1 MQKCWVADNRK
12 RPSFTEL
19 RATFDAMLS
28 NAQNATYIDLNVDE
42 MLPYYSMNAAEQ
54 GEDGEVTEEDL
65 HPTLVVVGGD
75 DDDNKGGYP
84 DTKGLRNSALL
95 RSIEKLEEGDDDSS
109 IASADVAVLDSAGE
123 ATAGVKQHEVV
134 RCKGEGEGEERGGDQ
149 HSTWTKKD
157 WHFVDYG
164 FYKSHKFFLICSLCK
179 YALSQLYTDMYSM
192 NHFFIQFHYGHMY
205 TSSFFSDKLV
215 QAHRMKLLY

>member
-1 MQKCWVADNRK
+1 MYAMVLPIASTLDHSSPSSYDIMQKCWEADHRK
-12 RPSFTEL
+12 RPSFSEL

-65 HPTLVVVGGD
+65 HPSLVVVGGD
-75 DDDNKGGYP
+75 DDDKARYP

-95 RSIEKLEEGDDDSS
+95 QNIEKLEEDDDNSS

-123 ATAGVKQHEVV
+123 ATVEQHEVA
-134 RCKGEGEGEERGGDQ
+134 RCEGEGEGEDDK
-149 HSTWTKKD
+149 HS
-157 WHFVDYG
+157 
-164 FYKSHKFFLICSLCK
+164 I
-179 YALSQLYTDMYSM
+179 
-192 NHFFIQFHYGHMY
+192 
-205 TSSFFSDKLV
+205 
-215 QAHRMKLLY
+215 

>member
-1 MQKCWVADNRK
+1 MQKCWEADHRK
-12 RPSFTEL
+12 RPSFSEL

-65 HPTLVVVGGD
+65 HPSLVVVGGD
-75 DDDNKGGYP
+75 DDSKVGYP

-123 ATAGVKQHEVV
+123 ATVEQHEVV
-134 RCKGEGEGEERGGDQ
+134 RCEGEGEGEEGDK
-149 HSTWTKKD
+149 HST
-157 WHFVDYG
+157 
-164 FYKSHKFFLICSLCK
+164 
-179 YALSQLYTDMYSM
+179 
-192 NHFFIQFHYGHMY
+192 
-205 TSSFFSDKLV
+205 
-215 QAHRMKLLY
+215 

>member
-65 HPTLVVVGGD
+65 HPSLVVVGGD
-75 DDDNKGGYP
+75 DDDDNKGAYP

-95 RSIEKLEEGDDDSS
+95 RSIEKLEEDDDDSS

-123 ATAGVKQHEVV
+123 ATAGVEQHEVV
-134 RCKGEGEGEERGGDQ
+134 RCEGEGEKRDGDQ
-149 HSTWTKKD
+149 HST
-157 WHFVDYG
+157 
-164 FYKSHKFFLICSLCK
+164 
-179 YALSQLYTDMYSM
+179 
-192 NHFFIQFHYGHMY
+192 
-205 TSSFFSDKLV
+205 
-215 QAHRMKLLY
+215 

>member
-75 DDDNKGGYP
+75 DDDNKG
-84 DTKGLRNSALL
+84 LRNSALL

-123 ATAGVKQHEVV
+123 VTAGVEQHEVV
-134 RCKGEGEGEERGGDQ
+134 RCKGEGEGEERDGDQ
-149 HSTWTKKD
+149 HST
-157 WHFVDYG
+157 
-164 FYKSHKFFLICSLCK
+164 
-179 YALSQLYTDMYSM
+179 
-192 NHFFIQFHYGHMY
+192 
-205 TSSFFSDKLV
+205 
-215 QAHRMKLLY
+215 

>member
-1 MQKCWVADNRK
+1 MIYTMYNCPSIAIKYSILLVSLLARPSPSSYDIMQKCWVADNRK

-65 HPTLVVVGGD
+65 HPSLVVVGGD
-75 DDDNKGGYP
+75 DDDNKGAYP

-95 RSIEKLEEGDDDSS
+95 RSIEKLEEDDDDSS

-123 ATAGVKQHEVV
+123 ATAGVEQHEVV
-134 RCKGEGEGEERGGDQ
+134 RCEGEGEKRDGDQ
-149 HSTWTKKD
+149 HST
-157 WHFVDYG
+157 
-164 FYKSHKFFLICSLCK
+164 
-179 YALSQLYTDMYSM
+179 
-192 NHFFIQFHYGHMY
+192 
-205 TSSFFSDKLV
+205 
-215 QAHRMKLLY
+215 